1 MTLSQAD
8 IDSLLG
14 SQPADDV
21 GSLLDKPASGEDIAT
36 ALQDPTF
43 TPTVDQYKL
52 FEDYNKTKQTDWLQ
66 TILSAA
72 DTITQT
78 AGQAAKAAVTT
89 GAALNPKN
97 YLEGLAQGTT
107 QLYGL
112 VAQSQNPDSA
122 LFKLNN
128 LIGGTGSVESRY
140 DQFIAA
146 RQFNKDLDAY
156 AKGDMTIMFPPE
168 QLNPEFV
175 QGVAMVA
182 DPTMFLPGIGQLL
195 GVEKVGAK
203 AVGKAAQLAGKG
215 VQAVARPVEMAAGAA
230 ERAITGIT
238 GVSPEALRGGLATSG
253 VLAATGAAP
262 AVGLIGAVPLAA
274 AGAMDLG
281 RALESAGTQL
291 GRAPTRIGALE
302 AVGAIPE
309 ANLRQRVIGTIGRY
323 GGDAALNSALVGTT
337 GSIEG
342 ATIGGVLG
350 YLSGGEEGAAA
361 GIGSGGV
368 SGALGSLGARGLQS
382 LTGAQARAARLNDL
396 TTYVDTL
403 PQNKRAAYQSVQE
416 RFGTDVASNL
426 MDLETAIRGTRGD
439 IGIELLKQDEF
450 QKQAGVTARGIVPQE
465 NAPTPR
471 ILINVDAF
479 SRGKGDT
486 PIYTLGH
493 ELVHALGVTK
503 QFQGDVTALTER
515 LTGAYIPNPDGTM
528 RLTTEGEYTPA
539 KVEELFNQFVAKLPN
554 EVKAKTITDN
564 PTPADRAAYVGEEL
578 VAEQVGR
585 ILSAQKP
592 DAFLRGFGTTRQ
604 SFTDMLMLQDASR
617 AASRIGQYFERT
629 FGVTPSDSILFPQI
643 KESSPIL
650 DASLRQLLRARA
662 NINEALQ
669 RADFQK
675 SFAINS
681 KNINDPT
688 VAEYAIRGGFATR
701 DADGTVR
708 LLTNGELLDREQR
721 DVRQVKAI
729 VDNLPGARFDIDGN
743 LVGQLSKEQADALN
757 ASSVSSQMKERIA
770 AVNQAINEG
779 RSILNEYYPATEKK
793 QDPQSRRWRTRYAG
807 RRMTFRETLFYNLL
821 FSKEGNAYARGIDLT
836 KIRSSLQKHVRDGG
850 VAGLWPDVGA
860 FMGDLAAYLT
870 NRERGEN
877 AIPTRQLL
885 GPDKA
890 QFMGDFLNS
899 FEKGGSEFI
908 HAFRLDRFGKMDPGD
923 FRARFGETG
932 YRGMKDRLMPA
943 GNVGDAEAFKSQS
956 GYTVL
961 SKNNKFRL
969 YGPDG
974 TLLGIYDSSQKAE
987 KKLYATQARIQPQE
1001 RQLQRQQ
1008 RNEVG
1013 QTAEAGGRNRAIGR
1027 QEGQGQGG
1035 PVRQAGDV
1043 RFMPAEEPGESQAL
1057 RPGQAYTPEERKA
1070 ISAAKKRSLETA
1082 RKYPEA
1088 KRLEIQTDRNGKPK
1102 FEQVLDAEDNPVLD
1116 AKGNPIMEVAFTKLS
1131 YDLLGSPKLSKNR
1144 DRAVI
1149 QTADLL
1155 EADARKALN
1164 NPETSKGIG
1173 WYSRMREFLQ
1183 QQFGASIEVFGQ
1195 LLGATSARTPVDTN
1209 FKQALEALNLL
1220 STGQYDNLLAD
1231 FSQYANKVY
1240 SDAKSGELLRQWQE
1254 KNPDKRPSA
1263 FKVNDEIRK
1272 QINRFEGIPL
1282 RANGKKYNANSQ
1294 KVLHVLYGM
1303 WLDQTVGPKT
1313 PNFAGNLTGRT
1324 LRATIDVWAAR
1335 NLRRLLYEGA
1345 RKNWRLL
1352 PEQES
1357 GVTDLD
1363 FFFAQD
1369 AYDVVAKR
1377 LGMNADDLQA
1387 LMWFMEKDVWD
1398 KNGWT
1403 STVGAE
1409 KSSFDKE
1416 AGKLA
1421 LDRFQAGVTTFTT
1434 SEKFDSKIQEQER
1447 VAIRNSIAKLPGMVS
1462 SRVTH
1467 SDGLYGDY
1475 VEPSFDVEFSVR
1487 RNADGTSPNIDA
1499 QVSEILRVA
1508 SEQDR
1513 KQNDVFVSKIVDSSH
1528 ANARP
1533 IVEVGFKKAA
1543 SPEDVQSVTQI
1554 FKSNGIDG
1562 FTLAKDQ
1569 RGNVIGIRAQYIPEI
1584 SARFDTLDHLDPLK
1598 NVAFAKKWIQKANT
1612 SMAALDA
1619 VENVSYKKPGH
1630 VSTTVYGIEEYGKTA
1645 PQNLSGTSLGDELGR
1660 RKRVLESG
1668 SISSGPAPDEGM
1680 VSGGSRLPAP
1690 GGDVPAEIVQAG
1702 ATPII
1707 RYMPSDTDYLAAVK
1721 AGDTAQAQRM
1731 VDEAAKA
1738 AGKSSVNISRGSS
1751 GFREMAKEIDNLPDD
1766 AVISVF
1772 TATSPKTAEGFLSE
1786 GVISEEKSYNLTGSF
1801 EPGRGLDRGLYV
1813 SDSPLAV
1820 EGYGRVILKLKVPK
1834 RIISPS
1840 TEGVRLGYNTTG
1852 LALGN
1857 SANGAVISGDISPSL
1872 ISKWEGDRY
1881 DRSPI
1886 EISYPAITYDS
1897 AGNVIP
1903 LSQRFQQASA
1913 DIRYMPEVGRPELPD
1928 YTTKVG
1934 DLKATWTPWA
1944 TWSPLSVERGPN
1956 RFGAATNQELASWMS
1971 SDEFKRLNEVESNY
1985 QKRVQEYNESEIQK
1999 DKAAEKESQNRSQKY
2014 WQEASKGDPVFV
2026 RFGKLPK
2033 EGVSYN
2039 AKEQKFET
2047 GVSVYNGFKVGNTV
2061 YLDWSKIDQVS
2072 GSFLRE
2078 RSPNAYLVTG
2088 ETTGQIGSDGE
2099 PLITPKRAVKWTGN
2113 IKTILNPPSEGARY
2127 MPSLTPDASM
2137 PGAYSMSGYR
2147 VLPGR
2152 EKSKL
2157 RIYSPSGSLLG
2168 IASSIDEA
2176 QRMIQRKTR

>member
-1008 RNEVG
+1008 GNEVG
-1013 QTAEAGGRNRAIGR
+1013 QTPEAGGRNRAIGR

-1043 RFMPAEEPGESQAL
+1043 GARFMAASEADPTQPSTQAIRTAKAERAVNSLYQFD
-1057 RPGQAYTPEERKA
+1057 YTYKVQRQGKPSKEVTATETVAAFSFTEARDKAKKA
-1070 ISAAKKRSLETA
+1070 IQKELEDKAGVLRSTVSIGQ
-1082 RKYPEA
+1082 PT
-1088 KRLEIQTDRNGKPK
+1088 I
-1102 FEQVLDAEDNPVLD
+1102 
-1116 AKGNPIMEVAFTKLS
+1116 KGQFAVTQLT
-1131 YDLLGSPKLSKNR
+1131 GKNR
-1144 DRAVI
+1144 DKTVPKIVLNPKNSQQFKSMFDAVDAALELVKYSPTLGLDSDGWIRAFSRAMNGSKASIPPAPLRLAEWVKSNDSFKTFI
-1149 QTADLL
+1149 MDGLQRNPDLVKSAVGGLNALQPIHEMARKGMIHPKMVALHMFWGLLSRMLDPYNQEAGWARLTSDPKVNRLL
-1155 EADARKALN
+1155 EESVAGQYKSSKEEWKAIVDAKMSEFPDVKIGRNAIQNANAFHEMLSRWNGRWNELTDIIN
-1164 NPETSKGIG
+1164 NPTLDGPQMRRKFNQQGFGGAGI
-1173 WYSRMREFLQ
+1173 
-1183 QQFGASIEVFGQ
+1183 
-1195 LLGATSARTPVDTN
+1195 
-1209 FKQALEALNLL
+1209 KH
-1220 STGQYDNLLAD
+1220 
-1231 FSQYANKVY
+1231 
-1240 SDAKSGELLRQWQE
+1240 
-1254 KNPDKRPSA
+1254 
-1263 FKVNDEIRK
+1263 
-1272 QINRFEGIPL
+1272 
-1282 RANGKKYNANSQ
+1282 
-1294 KVLHVLYGM
+1294 KVLSFVL
-1303 WLDQTVGPKT
+1303 
-1313 PNFAGNLTGRT
+1313 AT
-1324 LRATIDVWAAR
+1324 LAR
-1335 NLRRLLYEGA
+1335 
-1345 RKNWRLL
+1345 
-1352 PEQES
+1352 
-1357 GVTDLD
+1357 
-1363 FFFAQD
+1363 
-1369 AYDVVAKR
+1369 
-1377 LGMNADDLQA
+1377 
-1387 LMWFMEKDVWD
+1387 
-1398 KNGWT
+1398 
-1403 STVGAE
+1403 
-1409 KSSFDKE
+1409 
-1416 AGKLA
+1416 
-1421 LDRFQAGVTTFTT
+1421 
-1434 SEKFDSKIQEQER
+1434 
-1447 VAIRNSIAKLPGMVS
+1447 
-1462 SRVTH
+1462 
-1467 SDGLYGDY
+1467 
-1475 VEPSFDVEFSVR
+1475 
-1487 RNADGTSPNIDA
+1487 
-1499 QVSEILRVA
+1499 
-1508 SEQDR
+1508 
-1513 KQNDVFVSKIVDSSH
+1513 NDVFVGDRWQVVNLWFPHLEKAV
-1528 ANARP
+1528 AARKSAGGSGD
-1533 IVEVGFKKAA
+1533 VFAYDKNGV
-1543 SPEDVQSVTQI
+1543 PEDTTGAY
-1554 FKSNGIDG
+1554 K
-1562 FTLAKDQ
+1562 
-1569 RGNVIGIRAQYIPEI
+1569 VIGGMLNNETVAETSYSLIENAMKKIAADSPWLREILGREAKPFDIHWLTWNIIKNEPVGHSSLDATAKFLTENLYGDPE
-1584 SARFDTLDHLDPLK
+1584 
-1598 NVAFAKKWIQKANT
+1598 FAKKFAETEKRTEKYTKGGFDVFSVKGQERPQLSKRPGANYGGT
-1612 SMAALDA
+1612 VPADLRTYAGGSPGGLEGPSAAR
-1619 VENVSYKKPGH
+1619 PG
-1630 VSTTVYGIEEYGKTA
+1630 SERYFPAESSQEDT
-1645 PQNLSGTSLGDELGR
+1645 GR
-1660 RKRVLESG
+1660 RVPSSRFGVDPATRGTDFADAIRRTKVEHPFGFAVDDKG
-1668 SISSGPAPDEGM
+1668 SEFYS
-1680 VSGGSRLPAP
+1680 
-1690 GGDVPAEIVQAG
+1690 
-1702 ATPII
+1702 
-1707 RYMPSDTDYLAAVK
+1707 
-1721 AGDTAQAQRM
+1721 
-1731 VDEAAKA
+1731 
-1738 AGKSSVNISRGSS
+1738 
-1751 GFREMAKEIDNLPDD
+1751 
-1766 AVISVF
+1766 
-1772 TATSPKTAEGFLSE
+1772 
-1786 GVISEEKSYNLTGSF
+1786 
-1801 EPGRGLDRGLYV
+1801 
-1813 SDSPLAV
+1813 
-1820 EGYGRVILKLKVPK
+1820 
-1834 RIISPS
+1834 SPS
-1840 TEGVRLGYNTTG
+1840 TQLFLSDDG
-1852 LALGN
+1852 LAGVAVTDYGDLVSVFKHPASKADIKPLLAEAAERSQTLDAFDVNGFLPNLYGN
-1857 SANGAVISGDISPSL
+1857 FGFRPVARVPFNREFAPPG
-1872 ISKWEGDRY
+1872 WRY
-1881 DRSPI
+1881 DLAGEPDVVLMVKDTSGASGAPQI
-1886 EISYPAITYDS
+1886 TGKNYSEIKAKVPSVDYDT
-1897 AGNVIP
+1897 AVK
-1903 LSQRFQQASA
+1903 LQQDAKQRIADASKQPQA
-1913 DIRYMPEVGRPELPD
+1913 EVG
-1928 YTTKVG
+1928 
-1934 DLKATWTPWA
+1934 A
-1944 TWSPLSVERGPN
+1944 
-1956 RFGAATNQELASWMS
+1956 Q
-1971 SDEFKRLNEVESNY
+1971 
-1985 QKRVQEYNESEIQK
+1985 
-1999 DKAAEKESQNRSQKY
+1999 
-2014 WQEASKGDPVFV
+2014 
-2026 RFGKLPK
+2026 
-2033 EGVSYN
+2033 
-2039 AKEQKFET
+2039 
-2047 GVSVYNGFKVGNTV
+2047 
-2061 YLDWSKIDQVS
+2061 
-2072 GSFLRE
+2072 
-2078 RSPNAYLVTG
+2078 
-2088 ETTGQIGSDGE
+2088 
-2099 PLITPKRAVKWTGN
+2099 
-2113 IKTILNPPSEGARY
+2113 RY

-2152 EKSKL
+2152 ERSKL

-2168 IASSIDEA
+2168 IASSTDEA
-2176 QRMIQRKTR
+2176 QRMIQRKSR

>member
-14 SQPADDV
+14 SQTADDV

-43 TPTVDQYKL
+43 IPTVDQYKL

-72 DTITQT
+72 DTLTQT

-97 YLEGLAQGTT
+97 YLEGLAQGTA

-274 AGAMDLG
+274 AGAMDIG
-281 RALESAGTQL
+281 RAVEAAGAQL
-291 GRAPTRIGALE
+291 GRSPTRIGALE

-323 GGDAALNSALVGTT
+323 GGDAALNTALVGTT
-337 GSIEG
+337 GSLEG
-342 ATIGGVLG
+342 AAIGGVLG

-382 LTGAQARAARLNDL
+382 LTGEQARAARLNDL

-403 PQNKRAAYQSVQE
+403 PENKKAAYQSVQE

-479 SRGKGDT
+479 SKGKGDT

-493 ELVHALGVTK
+493 ELVHALAATK

-528 RLTTEGEYTPA
+528 SLTTEGEYTPA
-539 KVEELFNQFVAKLPN
+539 KVEELFNQFVAKLPD

-662 NINEALQ
+662 NIDEALQ

-675 SFAINS
+675 SFAVNS
-681 KNINDPT
+681 KNISDPT

-701 DADGTVR
+701 DADGKVR
-708 LLTNGELLDREQR
+708 LLTNGELLDRELR

-757 ASSVSSQMKERIA
+757 ASSVSSQMKERIT

-850 VAGLWPDVGA
+850 VAGLWPNVGD

-877 AIPTRQLL
+877 SIPTRQLL

-890 QFMGDFLNS
+890 QFMGEFLNNI
-899 FEKGGSEFI
+899 EKGGSEFI
-908 HAFRLDRFGKMDPGD
+908 HSFRLDRFGKMDPGD

-932 YRGMKDRLMPA
+932 YQGMKNRLMPA

-974 TLLGIYDSSQKAE
+974 ALLGIYDSSQKAE
-987 KKLYATQARIQPQE
+987 KKIYATQARLQP
-1001 RQLQRQQ
+1001 
-1008 RNEVG
+1008 EVG
-1013 QTAEAGGRNRAIGR
+1013 QLQYPPRDEGGKTPEAGGRNRAERGPQGGEEGR
-1027 QEGQGQGG
+1027 QALG
-1035 PVRQAGDV
+1035 PVRQEGDV
-1043 RFMPAEEPGESQAL
+1043 
-1057 RPGQAYTPEERKA
+1057 T
-1070 ISAAKKRSLETA
+1070 
-1082 RKYPEA
+1082 
-1088 KRLEIQTDRNGKPK
+1088 
-1102 FEQVLDAEDNPVLD
+1102 
-1116 AKGNPIMEVAFTKLS
+1116 
-1131 YDLLGSPKLSKNR
+1131 
-1144 DRAVI
+1144 
-1149 QTADLL
+1149 
-1155 EADARKALN
+1155 
-1164 NPETSKGIG
+1164 
-1173 WYSRMREFLQ
+1173 
-1183 QQFGASIEVFGQ
+1183 
-1195 LLGATSARTPVDTN
+1195 
-1209 FKQALEALNLL
+1209 
-1220 STGQYDNLLAD
+1220 TG
-1231 FSQYANKVY
+1231 V
-1240 SDAKSGELLRQWQE
+1240 
-1254 KNPDKRPSA
+1254 
-1263 FKVNDEIRK
+1263 
-1272 QINRFEGIPL
+1272 
-1282 RANGKKYNANSQ
+1282 
-1294 KVLHVLYGM
+1294 
-1303 WLDQTVGPKT
+1303 
-1313 PNFAGNLTGRT
+1313 
-1324 LRATIDVWAAR
+1324 
-1335 NLRRLLYEGA
+1335 
-1345 RKNWRLL
+1345 
-1352 PEQES
+1352 
-1357 GVTDLD
+1357 
-1363 FFFAQD
+1363 
-1369 AYDVVAKR
+1369 
-1377 LGMNADDLQA
+1377 
-1387 LMWFMEKDVWD
+1387 
-1398 KNGWT
+1398 
-1403 STVGAE
+1403 
-1409 KSSFDKE
+1409 
-1416 AGKLA
+1416 
-1421 LDRFQAGVTTFTT
+1421 
-1434 SEKFDSKIQEQER
+1434 
-1447 VAIRNSIAKLPGMVS
+1447 
-1462 SRVTH
+1462 
-1467 SDGLYGDY
+1467 
-1475 VEPSFDVEFSVR
+1475 
-1487 RNADGTSPNIDA
+1487 
-1499 QVSEILRVA
+1499 
-1508 SEQDR
+1508 
-1513 KQNDVFVSKIVDSSH
+1513 
-1528 ANARP
+1528 
-1533 IVEVGFKKAA
+1533 A
-1543 SPEDVQSVTQI
+1543 SPET
-1554 FKSNGIDG
+1554 G
-1562 FTLAKDQ
+1562 
-1569 RGNVIGIRAQYIPEI
+1569 P
-1584 SARFDTLDHLDPLK
+1584 RF
-1598 NVAFAKKWIQKANT
+1598 
-1612 SMAALDA
+1612 
-1619 VENVSYKKPGH
+1619 
-1630 VSTTVYGIEEYGKTA
+1630 
-1645 PQNLSGTSLGDELGR
+1645 
-1660 RKRVLESG
+1660 
-1668 SISSGPAPDEGM
+1668 
-1680 VSGGSRLPAP
+1680 
-1690 GGDVPAEIVQAG
+1690 
-1702 ATPII
+1702 
-1707 RYMPSDTDYLAAVK
+1707 MPSDTDYLAAVK
-1721 AGDTAQAQRM
+1721 TGDTAQAQRM

-1738 AGKSSVNISRGSS
+1738 AGYVVGPVWHGTNSKFNEFKQTREVGGDEYGK
-1751 GFREMAKEIDNLPDD
+1751 GFYFSEVKGVAERYGDNL
-1766 AVISVF
+1766 
-1772 TATSPKTAEGFLSE
+1772 
-1786 GVISEEKSYNLTGSF
+1786 
-1801 EPGRGLDRGLYV
+1801 
-1813 SDSPLAV
+1813 
-1820 EGYGRVILKLKVPK
+1820 VPA
-1834 RIISPS
+1834 
-1840 TEGVRLGYNTTG
+1840 Y
-1852 LALGN
+1852 LALQNPIKVGGAFADGDLWKKTN
-1857 SANGAVISGDISPSL
+1857 AQKRSDIATNAKAMGYDGVVRFARGIDDSEMLEIVAFDPTQIKSADP
-1872 ISKWEGDRY
+1872 
-1881 DRSPI
+1881 
-1886 EISYPAITYDS
+1886 ITYDS
-1897 AGNVIP
+1897 SGNVIP
-1903 LSQRFQQASA
+1903 LSQRFQQSSA
-1913 DIRYMPEVGRPELPD
+1913 DI
-1928 YTTKVG
+1928 
-1934 DLKATWTPWA
+1934 
-1944 TWSPLSVERGPN
+1944 
-1956 RFGAATNQELASWMS
+1956 
-1971 SDEFKRLNEVESNY
+1971 
-1985 QKRVQEYNESEIQK
+1985 
-1999 DKAAEKESQNRSQKY
+1999 
-2014 WQEASKGDPVFV
+2014 
-2026 RFGKLPK
+2026 
-2033 EGVSYN
+2033 
-2039 AKEQKFET
+2039 
-2047 GVSVYNGFKVGNTV
+2047 
-2061 YLDWSKIDQVS
+2061 
-2072 GSFLRE
+2072 
-2078 RSPNAYLVTG
+2078 
-2088 ETTGQIGSDGE
+2088 
-2099 PLITPKRAVKWTGN
+2099 
-2113 IKTILNPPSEGARY
+2113 RY

-2157 RIYSPSGSLLG
+2157 RVYEPSGSLLG
-2168 IASSIDEA
+2168 IASSTDEA
-2176 QRMIQRKTR
+2176 QRMILRKTR